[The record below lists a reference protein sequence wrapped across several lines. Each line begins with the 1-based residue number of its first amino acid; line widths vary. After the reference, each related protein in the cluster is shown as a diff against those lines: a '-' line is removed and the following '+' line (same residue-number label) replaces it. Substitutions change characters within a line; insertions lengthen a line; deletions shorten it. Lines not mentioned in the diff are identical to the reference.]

1 MLNSLH
7 SMGSHWGVFSRR
19 GCGGICNLKAALV
32 TSEGQG
38 WRQED
43 HSGNKQGIGSWGGAS
58 EEAQQWEAPGQSPEP
73 LRRGDQELGRESDG
87 HSLTP
92 WSLGKTRE
100 GTCHPPAPDT
110 TRGAERERN
119 VLGNACVGL
128 WPLEEPGLEVGVKQ
142 GQPFIFELLKLVA
155 YINLTKQNQMKT

>member
-1 MLNSLH
+1 MRDK
-7 SMGSHWGVFSRR
+7 GGGRR
-19 GCGGICNLKAALV
+19 TTRG
-32 TSEGQG
+32 T
-38 WRQED
+38 
-43 HSGNKQGIGSWGGAS
+43 NKAS
-58 EEAQQWEAPGQSPEP
+58 EAGVGRPRKHSSGRPQDSLQS
-73 LRRGDQELGRESDG
+73 LSDGGDQELGRESDG

-155 YINLTKQNQMKT
+155 YINLTKQNQIKT

>member
-1 MLNSLH
+1 MEAGGPLGEQTRYRKL
-7 SMGSHWGVFSRR
+7 GWGVRGSTAVGGPRTVSR
-19 GCGGICNLKAALV
+19 
-32 TSEGQG
+32 
-38 WRQED
+38 
-43 HSGNKQGIGSWGGAS
+43 AS
-58 EEAQQWEAPGQSPEP
+58 QTG
-73 LRRGDQELGRESDG
+73 GDQELGRESDG